1 MHTTM
6 LIERATNHSFVPT
19 QRLQFLADLLLRVHF
34 LDLGPLQ
41 LLPAGPSHLQVVDGP
56 QFLQEGSRFFVLR
69 GRAGGC
75 HGYIG
80 VGRRFFRGG
89 F

>member
-6 LIERATNHSFVPT
+6 FEKPQYRSFIPT

-41 LLPAGPSHLQVVDGP
+41 LLPTGPSHLQVVDRA

-75 HGYIG
+75 HRYVGL
-80 VGRRFFRGG
+80 GRRFFRGG